1 MRYNVLRLCDG
12 GEKKAKNIQFKTY
25 LPNTKPTLNLLL
37 VPHYL
42 KTAVSSCCSYLF
54 RISFPNIILFSIF
67 GKKYFIMTKLVILPT
82 VDKNTQPTYHLKSE
96 YPQINFSEFNEKR
109 DYDFEEK
116 NSSENYSQITIITS
130 YTVSVDSSEH
140 FCRFDIQTPMEV
152 NIHGKDFTKENFLQA
167 LGYHVNNSKEYF
179 TDKILTF
186 PNGFELPLAYEDLDV
201 NLIADIF
208 LSKYDIV
215 S

>member
-1 MRYNVLRLCDG
+1 
-12 GEKKAKNIQFKTY
+12 
-25 LPNTKPTLNLLL
+25 
-37 VPHYL
+37 
-42 KTAVSSCCSYLF
+42 
-54 RISFPNIILFSIF
+54 
-67 GKKYFIMTKLVILPT
+67 
-82 VDKNTQPTYHLKSE
+82 
-96 YPQINFSEFNEKR
+96 
-109 DYDFEEK
+109 
-116 NSSENYSQITIITS
+116 
-130 YTVSVDSSEH
+130 
-140 FCRFDIQTPMEV
+140 MEV

>member
-1 MRYNVLRLCDG
+1 M
-12 GEKKAKNIQFKTY
+12 
-25 LPNTKPTLNLLL
+25 
-37 VPHYL
+37 
-42 KTAVSSCCSYLF
+42 S
-54 RISFPNIILFSIF
+54 
-67 GKKYFIMTKLVILPT
+67 KLVILPT

-96 YPQINFSEFNEKR
+96 YPQNNFSEFIEKR

-130 YTVSVDSSEH
+130 YTVSVDSLEH